1 MPHDAPRP
9 RGSTPWH
16 LPACGTFF
24 LALGVAGAYDQFM
37 LFSGNADYFA
47 RQGFG
52 AEHVAYF
59 TYYPLS
65 LTVIWTAAIWSV
77 VGAAV
82 LLLLRS
88 RLSVP
93 VAMLAVALQLIL
105 NLATFVLM
113 DRWRVFGAAMAAF
126 DLSIT
131 VAIVCQFIYARA
143 MARRGVLG

>member
-1 MPHDAPRP
+1 
-9 RGSTPWH
+9 
-16 LPACGTFF
+16 
-24 LALGVAGAYDQFM
+24 VAGAYDQFM
-37 LFSGNADYFA
+37 LFSGNAEYFA

-52 AEHVAYF
+52 AEQVAYF

-82 LLLLRS
+82 LLLLLLRN
-88 RLSVP
+88 RLSVL